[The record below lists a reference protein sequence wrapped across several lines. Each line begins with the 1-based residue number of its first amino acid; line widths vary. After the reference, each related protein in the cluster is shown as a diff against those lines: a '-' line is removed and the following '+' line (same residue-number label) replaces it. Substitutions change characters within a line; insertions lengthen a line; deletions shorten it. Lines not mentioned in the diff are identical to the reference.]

1 MHLTLSQVAK
11 HVGINKATLSR
22 YIKQGKIS
30 HSTELRGRPMSL
42 RGGEQL
48 AP

>member
-1 MHLTLSQVAK
+1 MTLAVERQK
-11 HVGINKATLSR
+11 HRIEMPFVPGPGPSAPP
-22 YIKQGKIS
+22 